1 MGVSAGYFGQGSAAV
16 AIGINAGQT
25 AQGTGAVAIGVN
37 AGAQSQGTQAI
48 AIGNS
53 AGYTAQGANA
63 IAIGNSA
70 GKTQQG
76 ANSIII
82 DASGG
87 VITSQESGFYVAPVR
102 SAVGYNNFL
111 FYDETTNEINRNTI
125 FSITNDGKLRVTIS
139 GTTYI
144 FIASSTEQV
153 P

>member
-1 MGVSAGYFGQGSAAV
+1 MGYQAGQSTQGLGSIAVGYQSGRTQQGQYAV
-16 AIGINAGQT
+16 AIGL
-25 AQGTGAVAIGVN
+25 N

-125 FSITNDGKLRVTIS
+125 FSITNDGKLHVTIGS
-139 GTTYI
+139 TTHI
-144 FIASSTEQV
+144 FTASSTE
-153 P
+153 